1 MGRRFSGRI
10 AGSRG
15 QGLVEF
21 ALVAPIMVFLLFA
34 IFDFARI
41 YTAMLSV
48 ESAARE
54 AADYGTTFGAE
65 KWQPAAFETT
75 VAEMRVRAC
84 VAASNLPDYD
94 GIDTDGDGVDEDC
107 TNPHFDYC
115 LTASV
120 GGPCLPVDPVAV
132 CDDPLR
138 ATPCTVTVTL
148 SHEFRLFVPFH
159 LDFFG
164 VEFGLPVSVPFER
177 DSTFAITDI
186 SIAPSPAP

>member
-15 QGLVEF
+15 QGLAEF
-21 ALVAPIMVFLLFA
+21 ALVAPVMVFLLFA

-65 KWQPAAFETT
+65 KWQTAAVETT
-75 VAEMRVRAC
+75 VAEMRARAC
-84 VAASNLPDYD
+84 VAASNLPDYE
-94 GIDTDGDGVDEDC
+94 GIDTDADGVDEDC
-107 TNPHFDYC
+107 TNPTFAYC
-115 LTASV
+115 VTATV
-120 GGPCLPVDPVAV
+120 GGECLPVDPTQA

-159 LDFFG
+159 VDFFG
-164 VEFGLPVSVPFER
+164 VELGLPVSVPFER

-186 SIAPSPAP
+186 AVAPSPTP